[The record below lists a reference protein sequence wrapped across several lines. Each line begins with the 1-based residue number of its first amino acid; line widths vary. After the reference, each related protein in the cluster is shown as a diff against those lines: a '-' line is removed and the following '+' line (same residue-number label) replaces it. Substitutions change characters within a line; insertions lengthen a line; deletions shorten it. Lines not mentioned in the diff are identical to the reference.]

1 MTNQNV
7 KVIYWE
13 DYMDRLSTNF
23 NSAKTD
29 DPAHG
34 GGGGGYG
41 GTPGQRL
48 KRKISGSC
56 STFQWFLEN
65 LTESEWE
72 NAAKKHSGI
81 PYQGDFIYALNSS
94 RVKERATPEQEAML
108 KRIIF
113 TFHDDPIDAEDRLKV
128 ALNDPLWELHIYKQS
143 FEIENRL
150 FPPDND
156 KT

>member
-1 MTNQNV
+1 MAKQNA

-13 DYMDRLSTNF
+13 DYLDRLSTNY

-34 GGGGGYG
+34 GGGGGFG
-41 GTPGQRL
+41 KTPGQRL
-48 KRKISGSC
+48 KRQTSHIC
-56 STFQWFLEN
+56 SILQWFLEN

-113 TFHDDPIDAEDRLKV
+113 TFHDHIAAEDRFKE
-128 ALNDPLWELHIYKQS
+128 ALNDPLWELHNYKQL
-143 FEIENRL
+143 FKIENRP
-150 FPPDND
+150 FPTDND
-156 KT
+156 KA